1 MQLSERRVGTIVV
14 LDLVGKLTLTDNPGR
29 LKETITSL
37 IRQGEANIVLNL
49 ALVNYIDSSGL
60 GELVASHTTAWRGG
74 ATVKLAN
81 SGRRVWDLLVLT
93 KLATIFDCYGS
104 EAAALESFAVAA

>member
-1 MQLSERRVGTIVV
+1 MKLSERRVGSIVV

-29 LKETITSL
+29 LKEKITSL
-37 IRQGEANIVLNL
+37 IARGELNIVLNL
-49 ALVNYIDSSGL
+49 AQLNYIDSSGL

-74 ATVKLAN
+74 ATVKLADT
-81 SGRRVWDLLVLT
+81 GRRVWDLLVLT
-93 KLATIFDCYGS
+93 KLVTIFDCYPS

>member
-29 LKETITSL
+29 LKDKITSL
-37 IRQGEANIVLNL
+37 IWQGESNIVLNL
-49 ALVNYIDSSGL
+49 AQVNYIDSSGL

-104 EAAALESFAVAA
+104 EEAALESFAVAA

>member
-14 LDLVGKLTLTDNPGR
+14 LDLIGKLTLTDNPGL
-29 LKETITSL
+29 LKEKITSVVA
-37 IRQGEANIVLNL
+37 RGESNILLNL
-49 ALVNYIDSSGL
+49 ARVTYIDSSGL
-60 GELVASHTTAWRGG
+60 GELVACHTTAWRGG

-81 SGRRVWDLLVLT
+81 NGRRVYDLLVLT
-93 KLATIFDCYGS
+93 KLVTIFDCYGS

>member
-29 LKETITSL
+29 LKEKITSL
-37 IRQGEANIVLNL
+37 MVQGESSIILNFSQ
-49 ALVNYIDSSGL
+49 VTYIDSSGL

-81 SGRRVWDLLVLT
+81 IGRRVWELLVIT

>member
-1 MQLSERRVGTIVV
+1 MKLSERRVGSIVV

-29 LKETITSL
+29 LKEKISSL
-37 IRQGEANIVLNL
+37 ISRAESNILLNF
-49 ALVNYIDSSGL
+49 AQVNYIDSSGL

-81 SGRRVWDLLVLT
+81 TGRRVWDLLVLT
-93 KLATIFDCYGS
+93 KLVTIFDCYPS

>member
-14 LDLVGKLTLTDNPGR
+14 LDLAGKLTLTDNPGR
-29 LKETITSL
+29 LKETITRL

-49 ALVNYIDSSGL
+49 AQVNYIDSSGL
-60 GELVASHTTAWRGG
+60 GELVASHTTAWRDG

-81 SGRRVWDLLVLT
+81 IGRRVWDLLVLT

-104 EAAALESFAVAA
+104 EEAALESFAVAA

>member
-29 LKETITSL
+29 LKEKITSL
-37 IRQGEANIVLNL
+37 IRQSESNIVLNF
-49 ALVNYIDSSGL
+49 AQVNFIDSSGL

-81 SGRRVWDLLVLT
+81 IGRRVWELLVIT
-93 KLATIFDCYGS
+93 KLATIFDCYDS
-104 EAAALESFAVAA
+104 EAEALESFAVAA

>member
-29 LKETITSL
+29 LKEKITSL
-37 IRQGEANIVLNL
+37 MRQSESSIVLNF
-49 ALVNYIDSSGL
+49 AQVHFIDSSGL

-81 SGRRVWDLLVLT
+81 IGRRVWGALVIT
-93 KLATIFDCYGS
+93 QLATIFDCYDS
-104 EAAALESFAVAA
+104 EAEALESFAVAV

>member
-29 LKETITSL
+29 LKEKITSL
-37 IRQGEANIVLNL
+37 IRQSESSIVLNF
-49 ALVNYIDSSGL
+49 AQVNFIDSSGL

-74 ATVKLAN
+74 ATVKLVN
-81 SGRRVWDLLVLT
+81 IGRRVWELLVIT
-93 KLATIFDCYGS
+93 KLATIFDCYDS
-104 EAAALESFAVAA
+104 EAEALESFAVAA

>member
-1 MQLSERRVGTIVV
+1 MQLTERRVGTIVV
-14 LDLVGKLTLTDNPGR
+14 LDLAGRLTLTDNPGR
-29 LKETITSL
+29 LKETITGL
-37 IRQGEANIVLNL
+37 IRRGETNFVLNL

-81 SGRRVWDLLVLT
+81 IGRRVWDLLVLT
-93 KLATIFDCYGS
+93 KLATIFDCYPS
-104 EAAALESFAVAA
+104 EAAALESFAVMA